1 MKRFFT
7 ILICLLALNIALV
20 AQPTFTSA
28 VATSTTNI
36 RLTFSST
43 PIITGVG
50 ASTTFTI
57 SGVTISS
64 AVQVGPTNQVDL
76 TVSTIA
82 ANFSCS
88 DCVTLAA
95 GAVTNGT
102 AIAPTGPTG
111 FNVTDGIVPSAPSAT
126 PTAAAGPLIN
136 TSENGTFSI
145 AVGSLTSTGAVV
157 GDVLEILVNGASFAT
172 PRTQILT
179 AGQISSG
186 FTFTSVALP
195 APDGAK
201 NITARVTD
209 QAGNV
214 GASSTQLALTLNTSA
229 PTAPSAAPTAAA
241 GPLINASENG
251 AFNIVVGSL
260 TSTGAVADD
269 LPLPLQRVHL
279 STRAKMVR
287 LVSLWEA
294 LRQQELLQEIYWKF

>member
-1 MKRFFT
+1 MKR
-7 ILICLLALNIALV
+7 I
-20 AQPTFTSA
+20 
-28 VATSTTNI
+28 
-36 RLTFSST
+36 
-43 PIITGVG
+43 
-50 ASTTFTI
+50 
-57 SGVTISS
+57 
-64 AVQVGPTNQVDL
+64 L
-76 TVSTIA
+76 TVSLTLFVFLAASQIVFAQAPTFSTLVVAAGNGSATLTFDTGVATISDGTGNLVPSDFTVSVSGSTNGGSVA
-82 ANFSCS
+82 ANP
-88 DCVTLAA
+88 
-95 GAVTNGT
+95 AVTVTVTHTAGNNSATLNFSIAGTKDGSEILTVTPATGTSIFRSTTTFDAMAGT
-102 AIAPTGPTG
+102 ATITQNLRDQLA
-111 FNVTDGIVPSAPSAT
+111 PSAPFAA
-126 PTAAAGPLIN
+126 PTAAAGSLIN

-251 AFNIVVGSL
+251 A
-260 TSTGAVADD
+260 
-269 LPLPLQRVHL
+269 
-279 STRAKMVR
+279 
-287 LVSLWEA
+287 
-294 LRQQELLQEIYWKF
+294 